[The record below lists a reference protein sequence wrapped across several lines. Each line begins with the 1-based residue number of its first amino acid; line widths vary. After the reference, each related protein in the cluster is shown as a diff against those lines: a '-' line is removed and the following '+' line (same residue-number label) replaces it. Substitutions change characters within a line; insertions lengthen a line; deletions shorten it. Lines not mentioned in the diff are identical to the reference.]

1 MPATRK
7 KGGAA
12 SRRSEHSG
20 KSLTVGFAT
29 SLEPLFTE
37 KSIPRT
43 KRVLSA
49 YANAIKRFEDT
60 GKPVRMI
67 VTFKSSK
74 AAPQVEVEDVPPPDG
89 DALDQAL
96 AKATARG
103 AQRVAAILKDPQML
117 SADQFAEEIG
127 ATRETVNRKRKRHEV
142 LGLEG
147 PKRGLRFPRWQLDDS
162 GRLLAGLPRLFQAM
176 GDHPWAVY
184 RFLVQSHRELD
195 GSTGL
200 AAVRA
205 GRVDEAI
212 DVAKAAGRGDF
223 S

>member
-7 KGGAA
+7 KGSAA
-12 SRRSEHSG
+12 SRRSERSG
-20 KSLTVGFAT
+20 KYLTVGLAT

-37 KSIPRT
+37 TSIPRT

-49 YANAIKRFEDT
+49 YAKAIKRFEDT
-60 GKPVRMI
+60 GKPVRMT
-67 VTFKSSK
+67 VTLKSTGMAPEVQVED
-74 AAPQVEVEDVPPPDG
+74 AAPATG
-89 DALDQAL
+89 DALDRAL
-96 AKATARG
+96 ASAAARG
-103 AQRVAAILKDPQML
+103 AQRVAEILKDPQML

-162 GRLLAGLPRLFQAM
+162 GRLLADLPKLFQAV

-184 RFLVQSHRELD
+184 RFLVQAHRELD

-205 GRVDEAI
+205 GRVDEAVE
-212 DVAKAAGRGDF
+212 VAKATGRGDF